1 MDDNFQ
7 CLYIAFFMDRNNI
20 TLFQLRRENTCID
33 THCLKIMANGLR
45 LAGPQ
50 IFNIR
55 MLISMRP
62 RTLPES
68 KFRNIL
74 AISFCEKVIEDK
86 RLLVKYCI
94 CVGRVFPL
102 FIRGHC
108 SDKNE
113 LKSSAFS
120 KKFVTNS
127 FSWNN
132 GGIRGT
138 FLLFKKI
145 FNRNQYGL
153 KLLWRLF
160 CLFAVRS

>member
-1 MDDNFQ
+1 
-7 CLYIAFFMDRNNI
+7 
-20 TLFQLRRENTCID
+20 
-33 THCLKIMANGLR
+33 MANGLR

-55 MLISMRP
+55 LLISLRP

-68 KFRNIL
+68 MFGNIL
-74 AISFCEKVIEDK
+74 AISSCEKVIEDK

-108 SDKNE
+108 SEKNE

-127 FSWNN
+127 FS
-132 GGIRGT
+132 
-138 FLLFKKI
+138 
-145 FNRNQYGL
+145 
-153 KLLWRLF
+153 
-160 CLFAVRS
+160 